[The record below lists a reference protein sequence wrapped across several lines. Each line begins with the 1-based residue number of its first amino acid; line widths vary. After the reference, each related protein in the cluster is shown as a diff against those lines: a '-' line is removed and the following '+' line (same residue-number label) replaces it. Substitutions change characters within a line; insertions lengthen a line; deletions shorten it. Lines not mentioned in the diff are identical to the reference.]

1 MSMKPSIAALGL
13 GVVALSASPTS
24 LAAPIPEYRAL
35 YRNVDEGAPG
45 SADVSLTYDSVA
57 GRYTLIVTRVDAVE
71 RESEKT
77 LRFNL
82 VDDKIRPLTYR
93 EEYGRCGSCTVA
105 VTFDWDGRR
114 YGHDSGGYQYVG
126 LLTERDGSPSRV
138 VRDVAMLVANLPG
151 RRELAGGFDDV
162 LTEKSLGTVELTTP
176 LGSVRADGRALRWRD
191 AAIWFARE
199 LDDLPVRIVAF
210 GVGLELAELQGIELM
225 VTRGATAFEDG
236 VIATSPASGAPGI
249 RFPEYRAAYRVDENR
264 RVGAG
269 RLETAV
275 SYDLASDSYEL
286 VATATET
293 KHPEDAQVI
302 RLPFRVVAD
311 RVQPLG
317 LHVDEGGRRA
327 RTVDIDWTLDEVIM
341 RSDGPPRRY
350 PFIAFEN
357 RDEPEVE
364 SAMLEQLAQLLA
376 ILPGHPEIAG
386 FDDVLSSESLGA
398 AEISLPMGSFSVER
412 LVLRG
417 RDMSLEVWQARELG
431 DLPVRFFGP
440 VMARKATTIE
450 LTELNGIER
459 ASAPAR

>member
-1 MSMKPSIAALGL
+1 RRASRARRWHDARRRLSRGRPLAHGGGGGRLHAGAAHLSRRRLHDLLLGLELVGRRLSRQRRSLSSEPCDQHSGARHRHDVRRSDRGDREASQERARPLHAASARRRLSRRLPGAILARSIAMSMKPSIAALGL

-293 KHPEDAQVI
+293 KHPEDAQ
-302 RLPFRVVAD
+302 
-311 RVQPLG
+311 
-317 LHVDEGGRRA
+317 
-327 RTVDIDWTLDEVIM
+327 
-341 RSDGPPRRY
+341 
-350 PFIAFEN
+350 
-357 RDEPEVE
+357 
-364 SAMLEQLAQLLA
+364 
-376 ILPGHPEIAG
+376 
-386 FDDVLSSESLGA
+386 
-398 AEISLPMGSFSVER
+398 
-412 LVLRG
+412 
-417 RDMSLEVWQARELG
+417 
-431 DLPVRFFGP
+431 
-440 VMARKATTIE
+440 
-450 LTELNGIER
+450 
-459 ASAPAR
+459 